1 MMALGELASSDRLQR
16 EGNGEAECIR
26 RLQLDHQLELGR
38 LQDRRERDL
47 CGLVTIKAFGGR
59 QLISDQ
65 HHSVE
70 AGQQTGQPWLLI

>member
-1 MMALGELASSDRLQR
+1 VRPNAFAVFSF
-16 EGNGEAECIR
+16 
-26 RLQLDHQLELGR
+26 DHQLKLGR
-38 LQDRRERDL
+38 LQDRQFCRIRERDL

-59 QLISDQ
+59 QVISDQ